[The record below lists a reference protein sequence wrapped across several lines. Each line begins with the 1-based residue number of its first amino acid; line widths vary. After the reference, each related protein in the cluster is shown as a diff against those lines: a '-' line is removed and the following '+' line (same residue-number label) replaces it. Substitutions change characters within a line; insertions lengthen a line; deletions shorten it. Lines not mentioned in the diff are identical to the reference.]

1 MGITC
6 LSPAPWWS
14 GTWSLLREPQF
25 PCLQRERSRWQKRR
39 QRWYC
44 WLLASWEGAGYGQ
57 SGGVCESSGTPS
69 SVHLIHR
76 ALLQTWVGG
85 GRDRDGKGAGGFPLS
100 HWASGAGYLHSVSLR
115 TLHICHITSPDTPG
129 LLGPLLGTEVCLDT
143 GGRAADGRPARGS
156 GARRLD
162 CACCSA
168 YWVNRDR
175 LKAVGVR
182 VHSSA
187 ISELGLVL
195 QILQIN
201 KVQDEQNTRLPQ
213 KSQEPIF

>member
-1 MGITC
+1 M
-6 LSPAPWWS
+6 
-14 GTWSLLREPQF
+14 WSLLREPQF
-25 PCLQRERSRWQKRR
+25 PCLQREQSRWQKRR
-39 QRWYC
+39 QWWYC

-69 SVHLIHR
+69 SVHLIHM
-76 ALLQTWVGG
+76 ALLQTWVGEG
-85 GRDRDGKGAGGFPLS
+85 ETETGKEPAVSHCPTGRQVPVISAQL
-100 HWASGAGYLHSVSLR
+100 SLR

-129 LLGPLLGTEVCLDT
+129 LLGPLPGAEVCSDT
-143 GGRAADGRPARGS
+143 GGRATDGRPARGS

-162 CACCSA
+162 CACCSG
-168 YWVNRDR
+168 YWVNRDGR
-175 LKAVGVR
+175 KAVGVR

-201 KVQDEQNTRLPQ
+201 TQSPG
-213 KSQEPIF
+213 